1 MGGGPPT
8 TPPAVPMYDL
18 AWVCL
23 CEGFGY
29 SGRSTERRPEAA
41 LALRVVKIAQNAF
54 WANPTTTLGYTD
66 QSLL

>member
-1 MGGGPPT
+1 
-8 TPPAVPMYDL
+8 MYDL

-54 WANPTTTLGYTD
+54 WANPTTNLGYTD